1 MKTVSP
7 HQTGKGLRRY
17 NNGKRLDELITKGMS
32 LEDAMRIVGIKT
44 KTTARG
50 CIKYYL
56 YYAAQQSTQQRPAF
70 GKGPRLWLAKK
81 FVSFGWWLAE
91 IGSR

>member
-17 NNGKRLDELITKGMS
+17 NNGRKLDELITQGMS
-32 LEDAMRIVGIKT
+32 LEEAMNRVGIKT

-56 YYAAQQSTQQRPAF
+56 YYAAQHSVQRTAF
-70 GKGPRLWLAKK
+70 GSGLRLWLAKK
-81 FVSFGWWLAE
+81 ILRFGWWLAE